1 MSLRPHVQPV
11 ASTPHRLPLL
21 VALVT
26 ALAGCEQT
34 APTAVD
40 PEETAPALSA
50 DLFAP
55 LAVGGPLAGL
65 TLAQLVKFQRGRG
78 VFETEFTPEEGLG
91 PLFNATGCAECHEI
105 PVAGGGGSNDPAE
118 EGEDVELHA
127 TAFSANACDDLALE
141 GGPVIQKQAILALQ
155 ALGIDAEP
163 APTAPNT
170 ATGGRTTPDVFG
182 FGLLDAVPDAHIL
195 ALADPRDRN
204 GDGISGRPNRTQ
216 DGRLGRFGRKAQV
229 ATLREFN
236 SEAFVVEIGIT
247 NSDFPVEQTVGRE
260 PLPAGVDLTPEPEI
274 NQDALAASDAFVRL
288 LAPPQR
294 LPLTLQGYI
303 GRYFFSAI
311 GCAGCHVPVLRT
323 GRTPVSAL
331 SYKAVHAYTDLLLHD
346 MGPEL
351 ADICLGEARPAE
363 WRTEPLMG
371 LRFATAF
378 LHDGR
383 AHTIEEAI
391 QLHGGEGAGSRRR
404 WNALPGYLRAAVLEY
419 IGRL

>member
-1 MSLRPHVQPV
+1 MSVRPQVPLP
-11 ASTPHRLPLL
+11 APTPYPLPLL
-21 VALVT
+21 TALVT
-26 ALAGCEQT
+26 ALAACERSMPT
-34 APTAVD
+34 EPAPGNEPPSLT
-40 PEETAPALSA
+40 A
-50 DLFAP
+50 DLTAAA
-55 LAVGGPLAGL
+55 AVGGPLAGL
-65 TLAQLVKFQRGRG
+65 RLHQLVQFQRGSG
-78 VFETEFTPEEGLG
+78 VFQAEFAPEAGLG
-91 PLFNATGCAECHEI
+91 PLFNATGCAACHEV
-105 PVAGGGGSNDPAE
+105 PVPGGGGSNDPAE

-127 TAFSANACDDLALE
+127 TTVEANGCNDLAAS
-141 GGPVIQKQAILALQ
+141 GGPVFQKQATPALQ
-155 ALGIDAEP
+155 NALEIDAEP
-163 APTAPNT
+163 VPPEA
-170 ATGGRTTPDVFG
+170 ATGQRTTPDVFG
-182 FGLLDAVPDAHIL
+182 FGLLDAVPGAHIL

-204 GDGISGRPNRTQ
+204 GDGISGRPNRTR

-229 ATLREFN
+229 PTLREFN
-236 SEAFVVEIGIT
+236 SEAFAVEMGIT
-247 NSDFPVEQTVGRE
+247 NPDFPVEQTVGGK
-260 PLPAGVDLTPEPEI
+260 PLPEGVDPTLELDIDE
-274 NQDALAASDAFVRL
+274 DGLAAADAFVRL
-288 LAPPQR
+288 LAPPRR
-294 LPLTLQGYI
+294 LPLTLRAVVGQ
-303 GRYFFSAI
+303 YFFSAI

-323 GRTPVSAL
+323 GYSPVSAL

-391 QLHGGEGAGSRRR
+391 QLHGGEAAASRRR